1 MDDNK
6 TGGTAFPAAEVWDRD
21 LQRVTHK
28 QTQGMTLR
36 DYFAAKAMQEM
47 VSKPGS
53 TEYSFK
59 YEAMM
64 AYKCADAMLAERDK
78 QKQEGM

>member
-36 DYFAAKAMQEM
+36 DYFAAKAMQGLM
-47 VSKPGS
+47 ASQNTGS
-53 TEYSFK
+53 
-59 YEAMM
+59 YEQFAMH
-64 AYKCADAMLAERDK
+64 AYKVAAAMLAERDK